1 MNILGQLPASN
12 SERGELNKV
21 DKLKVLRMGIVT
33 VGSYIAIAVVQALL
47 GDLSNGTWG
56 IPQELTAPL
65 TLVLSLALETLRR
78 TVALPPKD

>member
-12 SERGELNKV
+12 SEQCELNKV

-33 VGSYIAIAVVQALL
+33 VGSYVAIAVIQSLL
-47 GDLSNGTWG
+47 SDLSGGTFG

-78 TVALPPKD
+78 KVALPPKD